1 MAERPNLT
9 GLVALC
15 GALAV
20 LSLFALV
27 DLYAVHSCFG
37 LARSELPLPDLCSAE
52 HIFRTS
58 LEIGGMAIGLYGVS
72 KVTRS

>member
-1 MAERPNLT
+1 MDGRPNLV

-15 GALAV
+15 GALAI
-20 LSLFALV
+20 LGIFALV

-37 LARSELPLPDLCSAE
+37 LARAELPLPDLCSAE

-58 LEIGGMAIGLYGVS
+58 LEIGGMAIGLYGVA
-72 KVTRS
+72 KVMKS